1 MGGGN
6 AMPNAVLKGLKKYD
20 LDITS
25 VTSMVDSGGSSGQL
39 RKDFNVLPPG
49 DMRRHLLAL
58 SEAPEWKKELFKF
71 RFGREEF
78 GDGHRGHSFGNAF
91 IAGLEYVLKDYEEVL
106 KIVHEFLE
114 VKGRCL
120 PATIEK
126 TNLVAILENGQEIF
140 GEDEI
145 DVPKAHDPNLKI
157 KKIFLKPEAK
167 AYQPVSDAIEN
178 ADLIIIGPGDLY
190 SSLIP
195 CVLPRGI
202 KESLE
207 KSKAK
212 KILIVPAMT
221 KIGET
226 NGFSVLDFANEME
239 RYVGSPL
246 DFVIYNNFVPE
257 KERVEKYKKEELN
270 VHEIVEINE
279 GIDEKRFI
287 GRDLLVK
294 SGEIVYDPDKL
305 ADVIIK
311 NLTGQSVESR

>member
-167 AYQPVSDAIEN
+167 AYQPVLDAIEN

-287 GRDLLVK
+287 ERDLLVK

>member
-49 DMRRHLLAL
+49 DIRRHLLAL

-78 GDGHRGHSFGNAF
+78 GDGHGGHSFGNAF

-120 PATIEK
+120 PATTEK
-126 TNLVAILENGQEIF
+126 TNLAAILENGQEIF

-167 AYQPVSDAIEN
+167 AYRPVLDAIEN
-178 ADLIIIGPGDLY
+178 ADLIVIGPGDLY

-207 KSKAK
+207 KSNAK

-239 RYVGSPL
+239 RYIGSPL

-270 VHEIVEINE
+270 VHEIVGINKDL
-279 GIDEKRFI
+279 DEKKFI
-287 GRDLLVK
+287 GLDLLVK

-305 ADVIIK
+305 ADAVMK
-311 NLTGQSVESR
+311 NLSGQSG